1 MKPKHY
7 HDEEALG
14 KIYDRRLA
22 RRMFGYLKPY
32 GTQVTIA
39 ILLLLTVAALQVA
52 GPYLMK
58 IGIDDYIAAG
68 DWHGLRLLALVFVGV
83 LLLQFVAAYAQ
94 AYVMNWTGQR
104 IMYDLRMEIF
114 GHFQRL
120 QLSFFDKNPVGRL
133 ITRATT
139 DVDVLNELFTSGV
152 IKIFGDIFTLAG
164 IVAAMLWINWKLALV
179 SFAVIPLLVAA
190 TAVFKMKVRDAFRRV
205 RTCIARINAFLQ
217 ENVTG
222 MAVVQVFGQKER
234 QYEEFRRRN
243 QDHRDAFLDS
253 IFYYAVFYPVVNLI
267 GALAVAL
274 ILWYGGL
281 QVMEGALTLGAVVA
295 FIQYADRF
303 YRPISDL
310 SEKFGI
316 LQSAMASS
324 ERIFKLLDT
333 QPSIE
338 QDPQPYR
345 PRQARGE
352 IEFRNVTFAY
362 KPGNPVLHDV
372 SFKVSPGERVAIVGA
387 TGSGK
392 STIISLLSRFYE
404 IEEGQILIDGVDVR
418 QWDMGALR
426 RQMAIVLQD
435 VFLFSGTVE
444 ENIALWS
451 SREHPAPDPKSLR
464 EAARQVH
471 AEPFI
476 EELEQGYQSR
486 IAERGSS
493 LSVGQRQLLAFARA
507 LARDPR
513 VLILDEATS
522 SIDTETELLIQDALD
537 RLMQGRTSLVVAHRL
552 STIQTSDRI
561 IVLHKG
567 RIREA
572 GTHQQLLA
580 QKGLYHT
587 LYQLQY
593 KDQLKGAWA
602 SEGQDG
608 EAISCLD
615 RA

>member
-1 MKPKHY
+1 MKSKHY

-14 KIYDRRLA
+14 KIYDSRLA

-32 GTQVTIA
+32 GPQVACSIA
-39 ILLLLTVAALQVA
+39 LLLAVAGLQVL

-58 IGIDDYIAAG
+58 VGIDDYIAAR
-68 DWHGLRLLALVFVGV
+68 DWRGLRGLALIYAGI
-83 LLLQFVAAYAQ
+83 LLLQFVTAYAQ
-94 AYVMNWTGQR
+94 AYLMNWTGQR
-104 IMYDLRMEIF
+104 IMYDLRMQIF

-120 QLSFFDKNPVGRL
+120 HLAFFDKNPVGRL

-152 IKIFGDIFTLAG
+152 IKIFGDIFTLVF

-190 TAVFKMKVRDAFRRV
+190 TAVFKIKVRGAFRRV
-205 RTCIARINAFLQ
+205 RTAIAGINAFMQ

-234 QYEEFRRRN
+234 QFQEFRRRN
-243 QDHRDAFLDS
+243 QGHRDAFLDS
-253 IFYYAVFYPVVNLI
+253 IFYYAVFYPAVNLI

-324 ERIFKLLDT
+324 ERIFKLLD
-333 QPSIE
+333 QEPEIPPAQRPYLPSG
-338 QDPQPYR
+338 PV
-345 PRQARGE
+345 RGE
-352 IEFRNVTFAY
+352 IEFRDVTFAY
-362 KPGNPVLHDV
+362 KPGHPVLKRV
-372 SFKVSPGERVAIVGA
+372 SFKVGAGERVAIVGA

-392 STIISLLSRFYE
+392 STIISLLSRFYD
-404 IEEGQILIDGVDVR
+404 IQQGRILVDGVDVR
-418 QWDMGALR
+418 EWDSGALR
-426 RQMAIVLQD
+426 RQMAVVLQD
-435 VFLFSGTVE
+435 VFLFSGTVAQ
-444 ENIALWS
+444 NISLWS
-451 SREHPAPDPKSLR
+451 SRRHPAPAPESVR
-464 EAARQVH
+464 RAARQVH
-471 AEPFI
+471 AQPFI
-476 EELEQGYQSR
+476 EELAQGYESR
-486 IAERGSS
+486 VAERGAS

-513 VLILDEATS
+513 LLILDEATS

-567 RIREA
+567 RIRES
-572 GTHQQLLA
+572 GTHQELLA
-580 QKGLYHT
+580 ERGLYHK

-593 KDQLKGAWA
+593 KDQLRD
-602 SEGQDG
+602 SRRDT
-608 EAISCLD
+608 AISCLD